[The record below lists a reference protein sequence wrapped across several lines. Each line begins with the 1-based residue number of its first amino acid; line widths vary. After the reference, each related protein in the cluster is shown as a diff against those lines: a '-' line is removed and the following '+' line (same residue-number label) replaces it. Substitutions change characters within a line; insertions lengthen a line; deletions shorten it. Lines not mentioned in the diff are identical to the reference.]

1 MNNNNFVAVIDSE
14 QMKDEMARLPG
25 EYASV
30 IEELAKARVVRAR
43 AEQDVKM
50 IRFVVEKHERDLFKN
65 GIVDKKPTEDA
76 IKMEVALHPKVKA
89 AQEALLD
96 AEEKCYLLEA
106 KKEAYNCKR
115 DMLVSLSALQRAEL
129 DTLRF
134 SGAR

>member
-1 MNNNNFVAVIDSE
+1 VSNQFVAVIDSE
-14 QMKDEMARLPG
+14 KIKQEMATLPG
-25 EYASV
+25 DYASV
-30 IEELAKARVVRAR
+30 VEELAKARVSRAR
-43 AEQDVKM
+43 AEQELKM
-50 IRFVVEKHERDLFKN
+50 LRFVVEKHERDLYKN

-76 IKMEVALHPKVKA
+76 IKMEVALHPKVKV
-89 AQEALLD
+89 AQEVLLE

-106 KKEAYNCKR
+106 KKEAFNCKR